1 VTAATVLTGI
11 DEVLAAA
18 GRRLGESEWFDL
30 TGDRIALFE
39 SVVGPAT
46 VEYLILSLSNHF
58 LPQILEVRG
67 VAMGVN
73 YGVDSVQFP
82 ARVGAG
88 DRLRATADLIDARP
102 VTGGVQTTIRITI
115 EAAGRPAPACVI
127 DSLSRW
133 LE

>member
-1 VTAATVLTGI
+1 VTAATVLTGV
-11 DEVLAAA
+11 DEVLRAA
-18 GRRLGESEWFDL
+18 GRHLGESEWFDL

-39 SVVGPAT
+39 SVVGSAM

-73 YGVDSVQFP
+73 YGADVVRFP
-82 ARVGAG
+82 SRVGAG

-115 EAAGRPAPACVI
+115 EAAGRPEPACVI